1 MRISDWSSDVCS
13 SDLAPVG
20 SSATSS
26 PRGEVSGAT
35 KIRPRSAHARRYS
48 PFSVTF
54 AWVQVS
60 TERYQTTGGLLP
72 GAWTDTTTENVISV
86 PVLVVVRLSSHWSP
100 HGLCLLQ
107 PCSMITCITEQR
119 LV

>member
-26 PRGEVSGAT
+26 PRGVVSGAT

-60 TERYQTTGGLLP
+60 PERYQTTGRLLP
-72 GAWTDTTTENVISV
+72 GAWTGTKKANVISV
-86 PVLVVVRLSSHWSP
+86 PVLVGQRTEEGRVGKEGVILGRTR
-100 HGLCLLQ
+100 GQ
-107 PCSMITCITEQR
+107 PTT
-119 LV
+119 